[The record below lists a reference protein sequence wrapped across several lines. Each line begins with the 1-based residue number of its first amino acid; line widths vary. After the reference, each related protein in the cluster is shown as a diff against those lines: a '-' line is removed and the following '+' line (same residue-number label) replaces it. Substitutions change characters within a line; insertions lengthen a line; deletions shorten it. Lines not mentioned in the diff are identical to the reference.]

1 MKSRYLYLAAS
12 VAFMVGAAVEF
23 LPPRGLTAAILDAV
37 AGAIF
42 LFLGV
47 SPQKM
52 RIKPPE

>member
-12 VAFMVGAAVEF
+12 VAFLVGAVMEF

>member
-1 MKSRYLYLAAS
+1 MKSRYFYLAAS
-12 VAFMVGAAVEF
+12 VAFLVGAVVEF
-23 LPPRGLTAAILDAV
+23 FPPRGLTAAVLDAI

-52 RIKPPE
+52 RVKPPE

>member
-1 MKSRYLYLAAS
+1 VKSRYLYFAAS
-12 VAFMVGAAVEF
+12 VAFLVGAVVEV
-23 LPPRGLTAAILDAV
+23 LPPRGLTAATLDAV

-52 RIKPPE
+52 RVKPPE